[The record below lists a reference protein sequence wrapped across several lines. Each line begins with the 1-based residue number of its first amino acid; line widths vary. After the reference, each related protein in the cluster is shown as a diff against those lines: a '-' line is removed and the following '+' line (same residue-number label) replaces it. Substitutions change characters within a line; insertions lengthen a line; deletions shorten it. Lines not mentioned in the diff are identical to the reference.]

1 MKEIQARC
9 GPDSLEFIASS
20 KCTNEESYLMQKLAR
35 AVIGTNNVDNCS
47 RYCQSPA
54 TKGLTR
60 TVGYGGDSGSISD
73 MERADV
79 IVLVGSNAAENHPVL
94 ATRIKRAHKLRGQRL
109 IVADLRQNEMAARAD
124 IWLRPKPGTDMIWVS
139 AVAKCILDNG
149 WHDRVFIDARV
160 NNFDKYAES
169 LQPFTLEF
177 AEQRTGIRADNRSMI
192 LETFPV
198 GPLACNCTL
207 LGDQP
212 GGEAMVVDPGD
223 NIPQIL
229 ARLAEHRLTLKQ
241 IVVTHGHI
249 DHVGGALR
257 LKRATGAPILLNQND
272 LPLLKMLDVQAAWL
286 GVATPEVAPPDE
298 SADEGLTVGLSAHP
312 ARVLHT
318 PGHT

>member
-1 MKEIQARC
+1 
-9 GPDSLEFIASS
+9 
-20 KCTNEESYLMQKLAR
+20 
-35 AVIGTNNVDNCS
+35 
-47 RYCQSPA
+47 
-54 TKGLTR
+54 
-60 TVGYGGDSGSISD
+60 
-73 MERADV
+73 
-79 IVLVGSNAAENHPVL
+79 
-94 ATRIKRAHKLRGQRL
+94 
-109 IVADLRQNEMAARAD
+109 
-124 IWLRPKPGTDMIWVS
+124 
-139 AVAKCILDNG
+139 
-149 WHDRVFIDARV
+149 
-160 NNFDKYAES
+160 
-169 LQPFTLEF
+169 
-177 AEQRTGIRADNRSMI
+177 MI

-272 LPLLKMLDVQAAWL
+272 LPLLKMMDVQAAWL
-286 GVATPEVAPPDE
+286 GIPVPEVAPPDE
-298 SADEGLTVGLSAHP
+298 SAEEGLTVGLSAHP

-318 PGHT
+318 PGHTQGSICLYFEPDRLLLAGDTLFAGSIGRTDLPGGDSRQILRSLHDRLLVLPDATRVIPGHGHETTVGEERATNPFLQPGVRF